1 MFFSRSCKQNFGPLL
16 LLCNPNKFNWIIVVV
31 FLFSIIVRVWFGM
44 VNMLEELPQRQE
56 LTSLFRRSLS
66 RRRSI
71 RSGGGVDRDD
81 RGWTLLH
88 IGARKGDLKEVSFS
102 FFLSLFFI
110 LGQEFVLI
118 NWLILVSPSCCV
130 LISQELSV
138 ECRVCVF
145 NYTFISGVELTIL
158 CTFFLCS

>member
-1 MFFSRSCKQNFGPLL
+1 
-16 LLCNPNKFNWIIVVV
+16 
-31 FLFSIIVRVWFGM
+31 M

-118 NWLILVSPSCCV
+118 N
-130 LISQELSV
+130 
-138 ECRVCVF
+138 
-145 NYTFISGVELTIL
+145 
-158 CTFFLCS
+158 

>member
-1 MFFSRSCKQNFGPLL
+1 MNYRCCFPFFYYRVC
-16 LLCNPNKFNWIIVVV
+16 
-31 FLFSIIVRVWFGM
+31 VWFGM

-102 FFLSLFFI
+102 FFLSFFFI

-118 NWLILVSPSCCV
+118 NWLIDCGISILLCPNLSRIVCWVSCLCFQ
-130 LISQELSV
+130 LY
-138 ECRVCVF
+138 F
-145 NYTFISGVELTIL
+145 NHLLMHFFDIIEPQRCWTHYIMHI
-158 CTFFLCS
+158 FLCS